1 MNTLL
6 SVQCSK
12 NDVWICSMFDNFY
25 NLWFWYLLMQIVCKW
40 IHPKKYVWDA
50 FSDLFRRLKSIC
62 CASASAKQFC
72 CCASKLEDDVF
83 NWDNSWY
90 SSLQSATSLSA
101 FVFIFSIFVLLK
113 IEYIEGL
120 TQFLCICVW
129 RDKCSILLNNCCTF
143 LS

>member
-101 FVFIFSIFVLLK
+101 FVYIFSIFVLLK
-113 IEYIEGL
+113 NRIYRGPYTIFVHMCL
-120 TQFLCICVW
+120 KRQVFYFA
-129 RDKCSILLNNCCTF
+129 K
-143 LS
+143 